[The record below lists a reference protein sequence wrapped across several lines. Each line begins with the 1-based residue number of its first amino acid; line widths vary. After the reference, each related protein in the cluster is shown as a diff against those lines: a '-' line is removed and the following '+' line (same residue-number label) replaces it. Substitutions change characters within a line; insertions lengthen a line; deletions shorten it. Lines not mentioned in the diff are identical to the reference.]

1 MFKYYKSFYSLQK
14 SKWNNKNKHKLFKKL
29 LNMLI
34 IDSEEKQQK
43 IINTWA
49 NKNKGLK
56 VSYPKFFLRHS
67 SICSYYV
74 LKSN

>member
-1 MFKYYKSFYSLQK
+1 
-14 SKWNNKNKHKLFKKL
+14 
-29 LNMLI
+29 MLI

-67 SICSYYV
+67 SIYSYYV